1 MDWRWIAPR
10 GRSGGLLLGVNKD
23 SLEVLYYKEGS
34 YFQRFSLKSIDSR
47 FKWDILNVY
56 GPVQLELKTD
66 FLKEL
71 MEEILFQQNSIIVGG
86 DFNLVRDMAEKSN
99 GVINRNLVHI
109 FNQFVNDTSL
119 RELHRHGGSYTWTN
133 KQENPI
139 MAVLDRIFVS
149 AHLDSQFPLATV

>member
-1 MDWRWIAPR
+1 MDWRCIAPR

-71 MEEILFQQNSIIVGG
+71 MEEILFQQNPVIVGG

-99 GVINRNLVHI
+99 RSLIEIWFRFLINL
-109 FNQFVNDTSL
+109 
-119 RELHRHGGSYTWTN
+119 
-133 KQENPI
+133 
-139 MAVLDRIFVS
+139 
-149 AHLDSQFPLATV
+149 